1 MRWVTV
7 SRSRY
12 DFAWGRSASPDARLR
27 RTERRNQGFPVV
39 TFAGLAATIEEHEK
53 PVNTAA
59 TTHSVRAKKLP
70 QGITQCPSGR
80 LRNSLKGFTCA
91 GSVAESRSS
100 TRTRRSSSDRP
111 IEVNCACKFHA
122 SSGLVVNCR
131 KGAIARRN
139 CLYMTKLTCTYATI
153 ISDQ

>member
-1 MRWVTV
+1 MTV

-70 QGITQCPSGR
+70 QVVTQCPSGR
-80 LRNSLKGFTCA
+80 LRDFLKGAIHLRRVGGRIPIFHA
-91 GSVAESRSS
+91 DAPVLLGSP
-100 TRTRRSSSDRP
+100 DR
-111 IEVNCACKFHA
+111 AQLHA

-131 KGAIARRN
+131 KGAIARKN
-139 CLYMTKLTCTYATI
+139 CLYMTKLTCTY
-153 ISDQ
+153 